1 MEDENE
7 YLSPRQQELVQ
18 ELLEIVDEF
27 GKFGQGIDSEG
38 SHYTPA
44 SLNPFKAKGIVC
56 GNCAFYAKDSKSC
69 SVVRGVLEDEAICK
83 FWVIENE
90 ELQIPD
96 LPDIE
101 ESNETE
107 EDETNNQTYSA
118 AKYANISFSPPA
130 GVKSAAKRGLALH
143 EEGLSGGGLEPAT
156 VGWARKYVSGDSVS
170 PERARMGNRF
180 FGRNAR
186 FANAP
191 KDSPA
196 WVSWLLWGGASGR
209 SWFARLVRQ
218 MDAADKKSS
227 ASLKGGLRLAEVS
240 NIDHPFIKEIEV
252 VLTDFEPNANSEG
265 IKKSEINNVIRTSRF
280 TPIKIASSSAGFG
293 GHAGAKPVGAIV
305 EAFADTYQGRDVIKG
320 RAFIWKDEYP
330 AVYDLLKSRA
340 EESEFIGTSWEVYYT
355 SAEEIDGIRWLND
368 ITFAGTCIV
377 DNPAYGDRTPLL
389 SVAEEK
395 EKMEE
400 YKQQLD
406 ELTMSLSKKEE
417 ELNELRIQI
426 KTYEEAEQRAK
437 AEARKNEVTRKLSAI
452 FSESEISEKLDFYL
466 SLEDSILSK
475 IVEDFQKSVP
485 AKPKQEASAS
495 ANNSVIPEP
504 RGDYNKPLTPRELA
518 EQLKKLKKED
528 K

>member
-1 MEDENE
+1 
-7 YLSPRQQELVQ
+7 
-18 ELLEIVDEF
+18 
-27 GKFGQGIDSEG
+27 
-38 SHYTPA
+38 
-44 SLNPFKAKGIVC
+44 
-56 GNCAFYAKDSKSC
+56 
-69 SVVRGVLEDEAICK
+69 
-83 FWVIENE
+83 
-90 ELQIPD
+90 
-96 LPDIE
+96 
-101 ESNETE
+101 
-107 EDETNNQTYSA
+107 
-118 AKYANISFSPPA
+118 
-130 GVKSAAKRGLALH
+130 
-143 EEGLSGGGLEPAT
+143 
-156 VGWARKYVSGDSVS
+156 
-170 PERARMGNRF
+170 
-180 FGRNAR
+180 
-186 FANAP
+186 
-191 KDSPA
+191 
-196 WVSWLLWGGASGR
+196 
-209 SWFARLVRQ
+209 

-504 RGDYNKPLTPRELA
+504 RGDYNKPMTPREIA
-518 EQLKKLKKED
+518 EQLKKFKKED
-528 K
+528 N